1 MKAEIAVLF
10 LMCTWN
16 VAAQCDNNIYLTS
29 IPYAKNSSYFPSE
42 YSKKLDT
49 VLEQTSANKG
59 YLLLEFQV
67 TEQADDESKK
77 YNMWLAGRRI
87 NRVKEYL
94 TSLSY
99 PSPIVS
105 KILTASTHDRRDVS
119 ISWCKLSEDQ
129 GSTVIAAHGER
140 KVSES
145 NIIPIGIN
153 HAPY

>member
-10 LMCTWN
+10 LICTWN
-16 VAAQCDNNIYLTS
+16 VAAQCDNNIYLTT

-42 YSKKLDT
+42 YSKKLDS
-49 VLEQTSANKG
+49 VLEQTSDNKG

-67 TEQADDESKK
+67 TEQVDDKSKK

-94 TSLSY
+94 TKLSY

-105 KILTASTHDRRDVS
+105 KILTASTHDKRDVS
-119 ISWCKLSEDQ
+119 ISWCNTSEEPS
-129 GSTVIAAHGER
+129 STAIAENGKN

-145 NIIPIGIN
+145 NVN
-153 HAPY
+153 HAPGSF

>member
-16 VAAQCDNNIYLTS
+16 VSAQCDNNIYLTS

-42 YSKKLDT
+42 YSNELDS
-49 VLEQTSANKG
+49 VLEQTSNNKG

-67 TEQADDESKK
+67 TEQADEKSKK
-77 YNMWLAGRRI
+77 YNMWLADRRI

-94 TSLSY
+94 TTSSY
-99 PSPIVS
+99 SSPIVS

-119 ISWCKLSEDQ
+119 ISWCKPSEVQ
-129 GSTVIAAHGER
+129 SSRAIAAHGKH
-140 KVSES
+140 KVSQS
-145 NIIPIGIN
+145 DLN
-153 HAPY
+153 HAPG